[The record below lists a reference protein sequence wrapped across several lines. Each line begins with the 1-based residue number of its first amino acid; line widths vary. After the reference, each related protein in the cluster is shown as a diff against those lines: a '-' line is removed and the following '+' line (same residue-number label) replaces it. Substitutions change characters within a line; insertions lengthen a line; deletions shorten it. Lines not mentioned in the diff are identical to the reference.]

1 MEGIER
7 MRHHRTPPFSQ
18 GSNDDY
24 EGGIR
29 HRDRTNKDGME
40 DVKVKILKFQGA
52 YDPEV
57 SLD

>member
-1 MEGIER
+1 